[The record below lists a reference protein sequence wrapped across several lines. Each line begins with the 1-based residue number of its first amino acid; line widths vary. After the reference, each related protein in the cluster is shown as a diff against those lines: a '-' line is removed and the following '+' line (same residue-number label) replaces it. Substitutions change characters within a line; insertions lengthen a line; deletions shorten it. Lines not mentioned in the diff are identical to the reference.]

1 MIRITDKI
9 QNRYRILSRIAQGGM
24 SEIYEAQDLN
34 SKKVCAIKFLKEELM
49 KDEHSLIRFAHE
61 AKVTS
66 RLLHPNIVR
75 VYDFGTHNSQ
85 PFIVFELIKGQTLGD
100 KLKLKSYV
108 SFIEACEI
116 VIQICDVLT
125 YIHTRGVIHRD
136 IKPDNIYYL
145 YDGTVKL
152 SDFGIALDL
161 TNKTKEDAVLIG
173 SVHYLAPEICQGGEV
188 TRQSDIYSLGITFY
202 ELVTHSVPFIKDDP
216 LEVAVS
222 QVNDPI
228 PLPTS
233 IVPDLPKPIERIIL
247 KATSKNLKD
256 RYQSAKEMRD
266 DIAVILANKNKY
278 TKRRSLMQRIFGFRG
293 E

>member
-1 MIRITDKI
+1 MIRINDKI
-9 QNRYRILSRIAQGGM
+9 QNRYRILSRIAEGGM

-34 SKKVCAIKFLKEELM
+34 NKRVCAIKFLKEDLM
-49 KDEHSLIRFAHE
+49 KDEHNLHRFAHE
-61 AKVTS
+61 AKVAS
-66 RLLHPNIVR
+66 RLLHPNICR
-75 VYDFGTHNSQ
+75 VYDFGTYNSR
-85 PFIVFELIKGQTLGD
+85 PFIVFELINGQTLGN

-108 SFIEACEI
+108 SYIEACEI
-116 VIQICDVLT
+116 IIQICDVLT
-125 YIHTRGVIHRD
+125 FIHTRGIIHRD

-173 SVHYLAPEICQGGEV
+173 SVHYLAPEICKGEEV
-188 TRQSDIYSLGITFY
+188 TRQSDIYSLGITFF
-202 ELVTHSVPFIKDDP
+202 ELVTHTVPFMKEDP

-222 QVNDPI
+222 QVNDPM

-233 IVPDLPKPIERIIL
+233 IAPDLPKPIERIIL
-247 KATSKNLKD
+247 KATSKNIKD

-266 DIAVILANKNKY
+266 DLAVILANKNKY
-278 TKRRSLMQRIFGFRG
+278 TKRKSFLERLFGFRG